1 MRATPKWLW
10 LFALE
15 KLTGKKAA
23 DVRRARPPVP
33 PAPRLMLPRKPEAK
47 QKVGRNDPCP
57 CGSGKKFKNCCMKKQ
72 SGY

>member
-1 MRATPKWLW
+1 LRAIPKWLW

-33 PAPRLMLPRKPEAK
+33 PAPRLMLPCKPEA
-47 QKVGRNDPCP
+47 
-57 CGSGKKFKNCCMKKQ
+57 
-72 SGY
+72 